1 MVTVGGMING
11 GFRLVRE
18 RPLAALAWGVIYL
31 VATGAMMV
39 TVFVPF
45 MQLMMAN
52 AAAPNSVDPARM
64 FGLMGEMY
72 LLDFVLLLVFTVLMA
87 AALRAALRPA
97 ERSFASLRLGM
108 DELRLIGLSL
118 VLVIAFFVMMLVLGI
133 VVGIVFAAIGI
144 AAGSGGA
151 PSGAGIAGI
160 GIGFVLMMLV
170 IYAAPIFFAV
180 RLSPA
185 YALTMLRRKIVIGE
199 AWRLTSGKFWVMFG
213 GYLVL
218 GLIMMAAYFVIAMI
232 VFIPAMAAAGGA
244 PGMVMA
250 MSQGQFGGT
259 LGVMLV
265 VGGALMAV
273 LAGVSIAIWAGAIGA
288 ATNGLLGTSDVDLQ
302 ETFA

>member
-11 GFRLVRE
+11 GFGLVRE
-18 RPLAALAWGVIYL
+18 RPLAVLAWGLIYL
-31 VATGAMMV
+31 VATGAMMIS
-39 TVFVPF
+39 VFLPF

-64 FGLMGEMY
+64 FGLMGEIY
-72 LLDFVLLLVFTVLMA
+72 LIDFVMLLLFTVLIA
-87 AALRAALRPA
+87 AALRAALRPS
-97 ERSFASLRLGM
+97 ERSFASIRLGM
-108 DELRLIGLSL
+108 DELRLIGLTL
-118 VLVIAFFVMMLVLGI
+118 LLVIGFIVMMLILGI
-133 VVGIVFAAIGI
+133 VVGILFAAIGF
-144 AAGSGGA
+144 AAGSGGS
-151 PSGAGIAGI
+151 PSGAGFAGI

-185 YALTMLRRKIVIGE
+185 YALTMMRRKIVIGE
-199 AWRLTSGKFWVMFG
+199 AWRLTSGHFWVMFG

-218 GLIMMAAYFVIAMI
+218 GLIMMAAYLVIVMI
-232 VFIPAMAAAGGA
+232 VLVPAMAATGGA

-259 LGVMLV
+259 IGVLLV
-265 VGGALMAV
+265 IAGALMAV
-273 LAGVSIAIWAGAIGA
+273 LAGVSIAVWAGAIGA
-288 ATNGLLGTSDVDLQ
+288 ATNGLLGTTDVDLQ

>member
-18 RPLAALAWGVIYL
+18 RPLAVLAWGAIYL
-31 VATGAMMV
+31 VATGAMMAS
-39 TVFVPF
+39 VFVPF

-52 AAAPNSVDPARM
+52 AANPNSVNPGQM
-64 FGLMGEMY
+64 FGLIGEMY
-72 LLDFVLLLVFTVLMA
+72 LINFVMLLIFTMLMS
-87 AALRAALRPA
+87 AALRAVLRPS
-97 ERSFASLRLGM
+97 ERSFASIRLGM
-108 DELRLIGLSL
+108 DELRMIGLTL
-118 VLVIAFFVMMLVLGI
+118 LLVIGFFVMMLVLGI
-133 VVGIVFAAIGI
+133 VMGIVFAAIGI
-144 AAGSGGA
+144 AAGGGGT
-151 PSGAGIAGI
+151 PSAAGFAGI

-185 YALTMLRRKIVIGE
+185 YALTMLRRKIIIGE
-199 AWRLTSGKFWVMFG
+199 AWRLTSGNFWVMFG

-218 GLIMMAAYFVIAMI
+218 GLIMMAAYLVIVMI
-232 VFIPAMAAAGGA
+232 VFIPAMATAGGA
-244 PGMVMA
+244 PGMAMA

-259 LGVMLV
+259 LGVVLV
-265 VGGALMAV
+265 IGGALMAM

-288 ATNGLLGTSDVDLQ
+288 ATNGLLGTTDVDLE